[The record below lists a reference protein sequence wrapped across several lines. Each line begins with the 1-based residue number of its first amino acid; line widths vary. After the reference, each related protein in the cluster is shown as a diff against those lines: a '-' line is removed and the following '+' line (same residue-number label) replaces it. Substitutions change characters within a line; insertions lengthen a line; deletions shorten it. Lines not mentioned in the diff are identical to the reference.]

1 VEPAPSAEITGL
13 LQAWAGGD
21 RAALERL
28 MPLVY
33 DELRRRAGRYM
44 ANQGQENTLQPT
56 ALVNE
61 AFLHLVGA
69 DHAQWQDRAHFFAV
83 SAKVMR
89 RILVDAARARGSEK
103 RGGGMARFELNESV
117 DWMADRGRE
126 LLALDDALE
135 ALAKFDARKAKVIE
149 MRFFGGLSVAETAEV
164 LRISEQSVLR
174 DWKLARAWLAA
185 EMGRTE

>member
-44 ANQGQENTLQPT
+44 ANQGPENTLQPT

-89 RILVDAARARGSEK
+89 RILVDRARARGSEK

-149 MRFFGGLSVAETAEV
+149 MRFFAGLGVAETAEV

-174 DWKLARAWLAA
+174 DWKLARAWLVA